1 MGGSLGAATNLI
13 KEKKRKISLQT
24 WNRRRPWSIPWPN
37 NQQHQKWI
45 NNETLSFSKNHTI
58 SNHRQPLMHPPPPS
72 HTALMASRHHI
83 TIGFDHQSIWSDYAV
98 ESSGSVKMESIKTL
112 KNLIQ
117 LKWATS
123 GWGKRPEKRAKWAKR
138 WPSVFGGKSAPKTA
152 TFRIWFNNM
161 YNIIKIYSKILL
173 VYISIWA
180 YRSFFDRLDSR
191 YDRWYTS

>member
-58 SNHRQPLMHPPPPS
+58 SNRRQPLMHPPPPS

-83 TIGFDHQSIWSDYAV
+83 TIGFDYQSIWSDYAV

-123 GWGKRPEKRAKWAKR
+123 GWGKRPEKERSGLSAGPAFLAGNQHPKR
-138 WPSVFGGKSAPKTA
+138 RRFAYGLIICIMRVFGL
-152 TFRIWFNNM
+152 F
-161 YNIIKIYSKILL
+161 
-173 VYISIWA
+173 
-180 YRSFFDRLDSR
+180 
-191 YDRWYTS
+191 